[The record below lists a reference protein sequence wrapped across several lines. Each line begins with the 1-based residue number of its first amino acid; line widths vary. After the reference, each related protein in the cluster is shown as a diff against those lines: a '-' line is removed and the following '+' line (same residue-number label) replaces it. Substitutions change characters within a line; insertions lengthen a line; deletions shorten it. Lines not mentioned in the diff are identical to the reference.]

1 MGPGWPTRS
10 FESLVTA
17 VYQYEVR
24 AGWTLQPNFQYIVH
38 PGGGATDP
46 LGPNPGK
53 PLKDAGKEQRWQNY
67 WDSFVSLLES
77 VPLDHQICE
86 KAGELLADARR
97 AGKTVPL
104 GDGLHAAVAE
114 LEDLTVATVDVDH
127 FKALGVRAV
136 NPLK

>member
-1 MGPGWPTRS
+1 VA
-10 FESLVTA
+10 E
-17 VYQYEVR
+17 
-24 AGWTLQPNFQYIVH
+24 YI
-38 PGGGATDP
+38 A
-46 LGPNPGK
+46 GK

-67 WDSFVSLLES
+67 WESFVSLLES

-97 AGKTVPL
+97 RGKTVPL
-104 GDGLHAAVAE
+104 GDAFHAAVAA

-127 FKALGVRAV
+127 FKVLGVRAV

>member
-1 MGPGWPTRS
+1 MRILLDT
-10 FESLVTA
+10 SLLVEGERRNFDLGQWVLTG
-17 VYQYEVR
+17 QHEVFICD
-24 AGWTLQPNFQYIVH
+24 ATVAEYI
-38 PGGGATDP
+38 A
-46 LGPNPGK
+46 GK
-53 PLKDAGKEQRWQNY
+53 PVKDAGKEQRWQNY

-77 VPLDHQICE
+77 VPLDHQVCA
-86 KAGELLADARR
+86 KAGELMANARR

-114 LEDLTVATVDVDH
+114 LEDLTVATADVDH

>member
-1 MGPGWPTRS
+1 MRILIDT
-10 FESLVTA
+10 SLLVEGERRNFDLGEWVVA
-17 VYQYEVR
+17 ARHEVFICD
-24 AGWTLQPNFQYIVH
+24 ATVAEYI
-38 PGGGATDP
+38 A
-46 LGPNPGK
+46 GK

-67 WDSFVSLLES
+67 WKSFVSLLAS

-97 AGKTVPL
+97 RGKTVPL
-104 GDGLHAAVAE
+104 GDGLHAAVAA

>member
-1 MGPGWPTRS
+1 MRILIDTSLLVEGERRNFDLGGWVEAARH
-10 FESLVTA
+10 
-17 VYQYEVR
+17 EVFICDATVAEYI
-24 AGWTLQPNFQYIVH
+24 AGR
-38 PGGGATDP
+38 
-46 LGPNPGK
+46 
-53 PLKDAGKEQRWQNY
+53 PLKDAGKERRWQDY
-67 WDSFVSLLES
+67 WGSFVSLLES

-104 GDGLHAAVAE
+104 GDGLHAAVAA

-127 FKALGVRAV
+127 FKALGVRAM

>member
-1 MGPGWPTRS
+1 MRILLDT
-10 FESLVTA
+10 SLLVEGERRNFDLA
-17 VYQYEVR
+17 KGVVAARHEVLICD
-24 AGWTLQPNFQYIVH
+24 ATVAEYI
-38 PGGGATDP
+38 A
-46 LGPNPGK
+46 GK

-67 WDSFVSLLES
+67 WDSFVSLLAS
-77 VPLDHQICE
+77 VPLDHQVCE
-86 KAGELLADARR
+86 KAGELLAEARR

-104 GDGLHAAVAE
+104 GDGLHAAVAA

>member
-1 MGPGWPTRS
+1 MRILIDT
-10 FESLVTA
+10 SLLV
-17 VYQYEVR
+17 EGER
-24 AGWTLQPNFQYIVH
+24 RNFDLGNWVAAARHEIFICDATIAEYI
-38 PGGGATDP
+38 A
-46 LGPNPGK
+46 GK
-53 PLKDAGKEQRWQNY
+53 PLTDAGKAKRWQNY

-77 VPLDHQICE
+77 VPLDHQVCK
-86 KAGELLADARR
+86 KAGELMAAARF

-127 FKALGVRAV
+127 FKALGVPTV